1 MFNKNSLFHKNLN
14 YLNLQYYLLPT
25 AYCLVITLFFTL
37 PTATHAGILESYT
50 YGEPNFIISA
60 HSLGMGGTFIAV
72 DISSNPASFAYLN
85 STLLSIG
92 FESNLQGERRSKKAF
107 DSFDNTIGDVTI
119 SDNGFLFLT
128 PTPFVLAYPFTFG
141 NMVLQIVPKYNF
153 DYRYERVVRDDYYV
167 KIKDIYEE
175 CDGKLWAY
183 SIVFARQ
190 FGPIG
195 AGIRYDYINGRIRY
209 EKIEYYVDPEV
220 GTYDESYESN
230 WSGWDVALGLNIDI
244 NSRLRL
250 ALFYNMGTSI
260 EKTNPYLL
268 ELIYPG
274 PESNV
279 DYPATLGFGI
289 KYKPANQLPA
299 TLNIDVLYTS
309 WKNLDLKSP
318 YIYLSPLVYPS
329 ILDSSNSLNNIF
341 SYHLGVEHLFSPE
354 TKLRFGFA
362 YIPSY
367 LDKSIA
373 TAKFTFG
380 CGFLLSGFE
389 MDIGTAISR
398 RLFNGEDVPTDMDKE
413 LFFEELGITILT

>member
-1 MFNKNSLFHKNLN
+1 
-14 YLNLQYYLLPT
+14 
-25 AYCLVITLFFTL
+25 
-37 PTATHAGILESYT
+37 
-50 YGEPNFIISA
+50 GEPNFIISA

-128 PTPFVLAYPFTFG
+128 PTPFVLAHPFSFA
-141 NMVLQIVPKYNF
+141 NMAFQITPKYNF
-153 DYRYERVVRDDYYV
+153 DYRYERIVRDDFYV

-175 CDGKLWAY
+175 CDGKLWSY
-183 SIVFARQ
+183 SAVFAKQ
-190 FGPIG
+190 FGSIG
-195 AGIRYDYINGRIRY
+195 AGIRYDYLNGRIRC
-209 EKIEYYVDPEV
+209 EKTEDYVDPAI
-220 GTYDESYESN
+220 DSYHEYLTTD
-230 WSGWDVALGLNIDI
+230 WSGWNLSFGVNMVIGW
-244 NSRLRL
+244 RLRL
-250 ALFYNMGTSI
+250 AAFYDMGGKI
-260 EKTNPYLL
+260 EKTHSISFPDVAENH
-268 ELIYPG
+268 ELVG
-274 PESNV
+274 NV
-279 DYPATLGFGI
+279 DYPPTLGFGL
-289 KYKPANQLPA
+289 KYRPANIFPA
-299 TLNIDVLYTS
+299 TLNIDILYTG
-309 WKNLDLKSP
+309 WEDIELNNTFNP
-318 YIYLSPLVYPS
+318 FP
-329 ILDSSNSLNNIF
+329 LDSSLSLNNTI

-413 LFFEELGITILT
+413 LFFEELGITILTTLRRHF

>member
-14 YLNLQYYLLPT
+14 YLHLHYYILPT
-25 AYCLVITLFFTL
+25 TYCLVITLFFTL

-60 HSLGMGGTFIAV
+60 HSLGMGGTFIAG

-92 FESNLQGERRSKKAF
+92 FESSLQGERRSKKAF

-119 SDNGFLFLT
+119 SDNSFLFLT
-128 PTPFVLAYPFTFG
+128 PTPFVLAYHFTFA
-141 NMVLQIVPKYNF
+141 NMAIQIAPKYNF
-153 DYRYERVVRDDYYV
+153 DYRYERIVRDDFYV

-175 CDGKLWAY
+175 CDGKLWSY
-183 SIVFARQ
+183 SAVFARQ
-190 FGPIG
+190 FGSIG
-195 AGIRYDYINGRIRY
+195 AGIRYDYINGRIRS
-209 EKIEYYVDPEV
+209 EKNEDYVDPEI
-220 GTYDESYESN
+220 ESYYEFYRTD
-230 WSGWDVALGLNIDI
+230 WSGWNMSLGLNVDIDW
-244 NSRLRL
+244 RLQL
-250 ALFYNMGTSI
+250 AAFYDMGGKI
-260 EKTNPYLL
+260 ERTHPLAS
-268 ELIYPG
+268 
-274 PESNV
+274 PEGLGCPVDNL
-279 DYPATLGFGI
+279 DYPRTFGFGI
-289 KYKPANQLPA
+289 RYRPANQFPA
-299 TLNIDVLYTS
+299 TLNIDILYTG
-309 WKNLDLKSP
+309 WEDRE
-318 YIYLSPLVYPS
+318 
-329 ILDSSNSLNNIF
+329 LNNIF
-341 SYHLGVEHLFSPE
+341 NTFPLDSSLSLNNTISYHLGVEHLFSPE

-413 LFFEELGITILT
+413 LFFEELGITILTTLTRHF